1 MRGRVRGVIPPQA
14 TIVFRFEGF
23 FNLEHHCDI
32 KTDESGVGKL
42 ATRLEAGR
50 VQRNFRF
57 QVKANDAVSAE
68 YRVEVLPPPSLVAL
82 DSKPSP
88 QLQVVFPAYTGLPSP
103 ETLSPGT
110 GNIDAVVGTTVRLR
124 ARVDRPLKRAWIA
137 YQPEQR
143 PCVSVLAPWWA

>member
-1 MRGRVRGVIPPQA
+1 M
-14 TIVFRFEGF
+14 
-23 FNLEHHCDI
+23 
-32 KTDESGVGKL
+32 

-88 QLQVVFPAYTGLPSP
+88 QLQLFFPAYTGLPSP

-110 GNIDAVVGTTVRLR
+110 GNIDAVVGTAVRLR
-124 ARVDRPLKRAWIA
+124 ARVDRPLKRAWIE
-137 YQPEQR
+137 YQPEQPSVVVGDLAGAAGRRSAVVGTRARR
-143 PCVSVLAPWWA
+143 PRRRPPYLHDRFHANPSRHVRPALRG